1 MNRGSQLSIIAQ
13 RALLYEAT
21 CHPKPGLVDPVSAGA
36 HNDMTIFTFIDS
48 SCSMQMEFEEMYQFG
63 YQFTGNHLK
72 ALFQGIRPIGLKAET
87 KMLAATNSVNTHK
100 GAIFSLGILLAAA
113 GYLDKHAEWALTD
126 LYDTVSQMTSHL
138 LEDFETLSIK
148 DPTDLT
154 NGENLYVRHGLLGV
168 RGEVSQAFPI
178 VRQKALPL
186 LRTYQTITNEH
197 LLNVLMIIASE
208 NEDSNLIKRA
218 GSVDVLNEI
227 KAWSSTFFAKGGA
240 ETPEGMTYLQEL
252 NQQFIERNLSFGGS
266 ADLLIITVFLFL
278 LENELV
284 I

>member
-1 MNRGSQLSIIAQ
+1 MNRGQALSGIAQ

-36 HNDMTIFTFIDS
+36 HDDMTIFTFIDS
-48 SCSMQMEFEEMYQFG
+48 SCSMQIEFEDMYQFG
-63 YQFTGNHLK
+63 NQFTGNHLK
-72 ALFQGIRPIGLKAET
+72 ELFQGIRPIGLKAET
-87 KMLAATNSVNTHK
+87 KMLEATNGVNTHK

-113 GYLDKHAEWALTD
+113 GYLDQHAKWTLAE

-138 LEDFETLSIK
+138 LADFDTLSLK
-148 DPTDLT
+148 DPADLT
-154 NGENLYVRHGLLGV
+154 NGEKLYVRHGLLGV

-197 LLNVLMIIASE
+197 LLNVLMTIASE

-218 GSVDVLNEI
+218 GTVDVLNEI
-227 KAWSSTFFAKGGA
+227 KTWSSHFFEKGGA
-240 ETPEGMTYLQEL
+240 ETTEGMTYLQEL
-252 NQQFIERNLSFGGS
+252 NHQFIERNLSLGGS
-266 ADLLIITVFLFL
+266 ADLLIVTVFLFL
-278 LENELV
+278 LEKEQL
-284 I
+284 